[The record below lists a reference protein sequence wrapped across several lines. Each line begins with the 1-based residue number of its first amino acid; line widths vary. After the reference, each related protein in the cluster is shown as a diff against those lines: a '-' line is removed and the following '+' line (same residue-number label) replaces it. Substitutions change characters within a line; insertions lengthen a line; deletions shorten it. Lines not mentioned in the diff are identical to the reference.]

1 MHVCLSRA
9 PHACCCGCR
18 DTRAQMACVWHLVV
32 VLEGADENWVN
43 ANEAGSLEGF
53 NEWSIYAAAFY
64 TVMQGL
70 VMGYPNLIYP
80 ITTAERIIAIF
91 VMFFLGAIYGY
102 VIGACVMCHV
112 CDMRGVR
119 LTRCCMCF
127 AGSICDTVSN
137 LDPATNEFQANMD
150 HLTRWRNDTPT
161 RRHSHSRTPSLFSPR
176 CFCWPHHCDSFMHE
190 IAYPKKQKRMVRE
203 YFHHCK

>member
-1 MHVCLSRA
+1 MHVRLSRA
-9 PHACCCGCR
+9 PHACCCGCHE
-18 DTRAQMACVWHLVV
+18 TRAQMACVWHLVV

-91 VMFFLGAIYGY
+91 VMFYLGAIYGY
-102 VIGACVMCHV
+102 VIGACVMCNMCVCHV
-112 CDMRGVR
+112 GECDSRVAACA
-119 LTRCCMCF
+119 LQVPFATRCPT
-127 AGSICDTVSN
+127 SILQPTSSKRTWITSPGGD
-137 LDPATNEFQANMD
+137 
-150 HLTRWRNDTPT
+150 PT
-161 RRHSHSRTPSLFSPR
+161 RRHSHSHSPSLFSPR